1 MPDSLAACDW
11 SRSSKWR
18 VWEDQNIF
26 AIRLT
31 RCACF
36 VGARPPRASLTF
48 RRTRPQEPP
57 RNSRCTPRPSPTCPP
72 PLSRVRHRKL
82 RDARSPRAP
91 RSSDNIHSLRRG
103 DAHRRWCIAPRVSRA
118 CRRDDRPKYSR
129 RPPLTFRRAAP
140 AAKAG
145 KKVTARSAAKCV
157 PPPLS
162 EDLRKSVGTSGR
174 SPETSET
181 FFLSS
186 SAFRA
191 RPEEGAFFF
200 DRRRS
205 AFHGTTRFFA
215 LRRAL

>member
-72 PLSRVRHRKL
+72 PLSRVRHRNL
-82 RDARSPRAP
+82 RDARSPRARHDRP
-91 RSSDNIHSLRRG
+91 RHSPLRRG
-103 DAHRRWCIAPRVSRA
+103 DAIGDGASPRASRA
-118 CRRDDRPKYSR
+118 RLVETTGRNTDDDPPHRSTRSPR
-129 RPPLTFRRAAP
+129 RP
-140 AAKAG
+140 
-145 KKVTARSAAKCV
+145 
-157 PPPLS
+157 
-162 EDLRKSVGTSGR
+162 GR
-174 SPETSET
+174 Q
-181 FFLSS
+181 
-186 SAFRA
+186 
-191 RPEEGAFFF
+191 EGY
-200 DRRRS
+200 R
-205 AFHGTTRFFA
+205 A
-215 LRRAL
+215 LRRQVRLPPPSPARISERPSERREKPRDVRFFFFLRRLA

>member
-157 PPPLS
+157 PPPKRGS
-162 EDLRKSVGTSGR
+162 PKERRNVGKK
-174 SPETSET
+174 P
-181 FFLSS
+181 
-186 SAFRA
+186 
-191 RPEEGAFFF
+191 
-200 DRRRS
+200 
-205 AFHGTTRFFA
+205 
-215 LRRAL
+215 